1 MLAGGHFIK
10 TSTGKVQPAATLPVT
25 LVMLEAVRDFRE
37 ATGTMIGVKPA
48 GGIRTAKDAIKYLV
62 TVNEVAGPDWLDPD
76 WFRFGASTLLND
88 LLMQRMKLKTGR
100 YSGPDYVTVD

>member
-1 MLAGGHFIK
+1 M
-10 TSTGKVQPAATLPVT
+10 
-25 LVMLEAVRDFRE
+25 
-37 ATGTMIGVKPA
+37 
-48 GGIRTAKDAIKYLV
+48 